1 MMFLLMISS
10 ICAAKSKFLKK
21 EKSCAL
27 TKKLRLIAT
36 LKFKLLNKKFLK
48 SFEET

>member
-27 TKKLRLIAT
+27 TKKLRLKAPIK
-36 LKFKLLNKKFLK
+36 LNLLNNKFLK